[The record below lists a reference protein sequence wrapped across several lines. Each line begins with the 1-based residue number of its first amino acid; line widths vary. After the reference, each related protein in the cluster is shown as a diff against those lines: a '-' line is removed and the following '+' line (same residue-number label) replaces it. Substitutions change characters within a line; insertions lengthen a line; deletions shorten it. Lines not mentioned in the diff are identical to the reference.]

1 MAKTVVFKIPTKT
14 VTPTPSSQVSTLDT
28 AKKEKATLK
37 GEASKPKELASKKNT
52 PKANTSS
59 EEVKTK
65 KGDSIST
72 GVKGATA
79 YGEGLGPRF
88 LHVFYTL
95 QNL

>member
-1 MAKTVVFKIPTKT
+1 M
-14 VTPTPSSQVSTLDT
+14 DT